1 MMTVLAK
8 MIIDGMDEAAYDQLS
23 GYLSKLLM
31 KDPGFM
37 MHVAYPGSAGF
48 YVEEVWQSRAQFE
61 RWFNEEV
68 KPNVPQVQ
76 QEVIELHQMVQP

>member
-1 MMTVLAK
+1 MAILAK
-8 MIIDGMDEAAYDQLS
+8 VIIDRMDETSYDQLS
-23 GYLSKLLM
+23 GYLSKRL
-31 KDPGFM
+31 KKEPGFI

>member
-1 MMTVLAK
+1 MAILAK
-8 MIIDGMDEAAYDQLS
+8 MIVDGMDQAAYDQLS
-23 GYLSKLLM
+23 GYLSKLI
-31 KDPGFM
+31 KEEPGFI

-68 KPNVPQVQ
+68 KPNVPEVQ
-76 QEVIELHQMVQP
+76 QEVIQLRQVVQP